1 MPSSRQKGLNAYKQH
16 AGDARDALIKQHLPL
31 VKKVVL
37 HMAGFLGSDISRD
50 DLLQAGMIGLLE
62 AAGRYQPDKKVPF
75 EQFAKIR
82 IRGAV
87 IDELRQWDWRS
98 RTDREHGQQIRECIQ
113 QLHNQLGRTPTEKEI
128 AQKLGVSIERYHRM
142 LQGSTASNLLSLDAL
157 MQGEADSSVIEVNDD
172 DSVEIVAVDGKRSK
186 ALVKALKG
194 LPERE
199 QQLLNLY
206 YVHELNMKEVGEAL
220 ELTEARI
227 CQLHRQALLR
237 LRSLLEEW
245 NRES

>member
-1 MPSSRQKGLNAYKQH
+1 MPNARQKGLNAYKQQ

-113 QLHNQLGRTPTEKEI
+113 ELHNRLGRTPSEKEI
-128 AQKLGVSIERYHRM
+128 ADKLGVSIERYHRM
-142 LQGSTASNLLSLDAL
+142 LQGSNASNLLSLDAL

-186 ALVKALKG
+186 ALVKALKE

-206 YVHELNMKEVGEAL
+206 YVHELNMKEVGEVL

-237 LRSLLEEW
+237 MRSLLEEW
-245 NRES
+245 NRE

>member
-1 MPSSRQKGLNAYKQH
+1 MAGLKQKGLNAYQQQ
-16 AGDARDALIKQHLPL
+16 AGNARDALIKQHLPL

-62 AAGRYQPDKKVPF
+62 AAGRYQPEKKVPF

-98 RTDREHGQQIRECIQ
+98 RTDRENGQQIRDCIHK
-113 QLHNQLGRTPTEKEI
+113 LHNRLGRTPTEKEI
-128 AQKLGVSIERYHRM
+128 AEQLGVSLERYHRM
-142 LQGSTASNLLSLDAL
+142 LQGSDAGNLLSLDAL
-157 MQGEADSSVIEVNDD
+157 MQGEADSSIIEINDD
-172 DSVEIVAVDGKRSK
+172 DSIEIVAEEGKRST
-186 ALVKALKG
+186 ALVRALKE

-206 YVHELNMKEVGEAL
+206 YVHELNMKEVGEIL

-237 LRSLLEEW
+237 LRSLLEDW
-245 NRES
+245 NKGL

>member
-1 MPSSRQKGLNAYKQH
+1 MTSSRQKGLNAYQQQ

-82 IRGAV
+82 IRGSV

-98 RTDREHGQQIRECIQ
+98 RTDREHGQKIRDCIQ
-113 QLHNQLGRTPTEKEI
+113 ELHNRLGRTPSEKEI

-142 LQGSTASNLLSLDAL
+142 LQGSNASNLLSLDAL

-186 ALVKALKG
+186 ALVKALKE

-245 NRES
+245 NRE